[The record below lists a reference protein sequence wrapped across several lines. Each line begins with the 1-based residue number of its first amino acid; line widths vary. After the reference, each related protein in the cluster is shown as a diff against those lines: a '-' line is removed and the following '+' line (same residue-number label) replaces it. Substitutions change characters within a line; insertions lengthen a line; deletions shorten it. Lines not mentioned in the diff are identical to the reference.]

1 MAATDRMRELL
12 EEYREIERPRN
23 VGLISLA
30 HGINEFYGIAI
41 PPIIPILVA
50 DLGITYGQA
59 GLLLTVFFVMYS
71 VFQLPAGLLA
81 DRVGK
86 KRLLVWGLVGMAGA
100 LALASTADGYGTLVL
115 AQVLMGI
122 SGSTYHPAGMSLIS
136 DIESQDTEGKAMG
149 VFGLGGMVGIAS
161 APVVIG
167 GIASLAD
174 WRTALLVAAVLGV
187 AVTAAFQLLY
197 REPGGG
203 RPTPVADGGRGDDA
217 ERPRSG
223 DGRGDDAGG
232 LRSDG
237 GRGTVERARD
247 VFRRVIQ
254 FEVTPGIVVLT
265 IVVVLVSLQIR
276 SIQTF
281 ATGFLADGVGRS
293 TSAANAVFFVMLAAS
308 AVSSI
313 WVGSLADRYDRG
325 RLGALAAGITSLLVV
340 STAAFVA
347 ADGAV
352 GEWLLTGSLVVVF
365 AVLGLALYACT
376 PIKNALM
383 SEYATRDS
391 SGSLFGVTQT
401 ASSAG
406 SAAGP
411 AIFGYVAT
419 EGGIGVA
426 FPLIASVGLVIAVG
440 FYTLS
445 WLGGP

>member
-1 MAATDRMRELL
+1 VAATDRMRELL